1 MLGTA
6 PKKLSSMSCPT
17 VGLAMTLV
25 DMCTSKYLNCETLHI
40 KSELRVR
47 DSTGLISIA
56 MALDSVDALSDDET
70 TIALSPSAG
79 LQQLANAA
87 AAPAPKAKAKAKTV
101 AKPKAVPK
109 SEASPKAAT
118 KSQPKPKGV
127 PKAKGLKRPASASG
141 SAGSAMKRPASKQ
154 KDPDHVSAGKS
165 MYKKNGVWCIKLSGK
180 EVVRV
185 FWLHLVHV
193 QSAYK
198 HI

>member
-1 MLGTA
+1 MKHYTSRASLELEIPRDLYPLPWHWILWMLYRMM
-6 PKKLSSMSCPT
+6 KQ
-17 VGLAMTLV
+17 
-25 DMCTSKYLNCETLHI
+25 
-40 KSELRVR
+40 
-47 DSTGLISIA
+47 
-56 MALDSVDALSDDET
+56 T

-154 KDPDHVSAGKS
+154 KDPDHVSAGKC